1 MKRASVGAQL
11 YHYLFYKSLMM
22 ISVYCC
28 NLKGLGFNPIVIF
41 TYFLKSFH
49 EHINIKSL

>member
-1 MKRASVGAQL
+1 
-11 YHYLFYKSLMM
+11 MM
-22 ISVYCC
+22 ISAYCC
-28 NLKGLGFNPIVIF
+28 NLKGLGFNLIVIF